1 MKIDA
6 NLVKKVSSKG
16 NEYYVIVVKI
26 AEGVEKYVFLN
37 SAELKL
43 LELLHK

>member
-6 NLVKKVSSKG
+6 TLMKKISAKG

-26 AEGVEKYVFLN
+26 ADGVEKYVFLSN
-37 SAELKL
+37 AELKL
-43 LELLHK
+43 IELLQK